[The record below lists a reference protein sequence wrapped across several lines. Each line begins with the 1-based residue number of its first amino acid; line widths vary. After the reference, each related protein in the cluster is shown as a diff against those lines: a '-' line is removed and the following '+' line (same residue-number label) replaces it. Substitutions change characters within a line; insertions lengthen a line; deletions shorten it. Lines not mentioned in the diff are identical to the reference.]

1 MGRVD
6 AVVGVPFDCTGR
18 FAGCER
24 LPAAL
29 RATGLVERLG
39 ARDAGN
45 LQVVIADPRR
55 DPGTGIIG
63 FGDQVAAAGVILEGV
78 GGLLEAGERPLLL
91 GGDCPLLIGAVAAAR
106 RHAGRVGLAF
116 VDGHLD
122 FYDGESS
129 PTGEAADI
137 ELAVLRGIGPD
148 ELTRLAGDPP
158 LVAAE
163 DIAVLGAR
171 DAEAALADGAPDPV
185 RLSPET
191 RIYEP
196 KEIRQTGVRELGERV
211 AEDLAARAG
220 ALWLHLDLDVLDA
233 EELPAVDYPQPGGL
247 TWEELTDLAR
257 PIAASPALLGADV
270 TILNP
275 TLGPDNRYAER
286 AADLLVELFAD
297 GPPGGGT

>member
-6 AVVGVPFDCTGR
+6 TVVGVPFDCTGR

-55 DPGTGIIG
+55 DPETGIVG
-63 FGDQVAAAGVILEGV
+63 FDDQVAAAGVILEGV
-78 GGLLEAGERPLLL
+78 GNLLERGERPLLL

-122 FYDGESS
+122 FYDGRSS
-129 PTGEAADI
+129 PTGEAADM
-137 ELAVLRGIGPD
+137 ELAVLLGIGPD

-163 DIAVLGAR
+163 NVAVLGAR
-171 DAEAALADGAPDPV
+171 DGQTALSEGAPDP
-185 RLSPET
+185 RKLSPET
-191 RIYEP
+191 QIYEP
-196 KEIRQTGVRELGERV
+196 EEIRETGARELGGSV
-211 AEDLAARAG
+211 AEALAARTD
-220 ALWLHLDLDVLDA
+220 ALWLHIDLDVLDA

-247 TWEELTDLAR
+247 TWEDLAQ
-257 PIAASPALLGADV
+257 PFAALPTLLGADV

-275 TLGPDNRYAER
+275 TLDPGNLYAGR

-297 GPPGGGT
+297 GRPGGET